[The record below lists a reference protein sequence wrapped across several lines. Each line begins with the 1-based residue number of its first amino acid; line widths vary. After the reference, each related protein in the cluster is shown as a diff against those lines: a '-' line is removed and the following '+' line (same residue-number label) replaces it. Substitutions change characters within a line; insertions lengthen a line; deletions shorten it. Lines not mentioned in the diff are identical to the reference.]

1 MKPIDFLA
9 IGDTVVDD
17 FIRLKDARVHCN
29 VKDDTC
35 EICMSWGDKIPF
47 ESSTHIAGVGNSAN
61 AAVSAARL
69 GLSTSLITHVGA
81 DRYGDEIR
89 EALAAEGMDTTHIL
103 SEEGK
108 KTNYHYVLWFES
120 ERTILVNHESYTY
133 SFPTELPEV
142 KTLYLS
148 SLGEVPDSYYEAIA
162 DFAESRPDM
171 LLAFQPGTFQMLM
184 GTDRLA
190 RIYRR
195 TDLFYCNKEEAAR
208 ILNLPTDTDIRTLL
222 DGIHA
227 LGPKTAII
235 TDGPR
240 GAYASDGSQVLVV
253 PMYPDIAPPKERTGA
268 GDAFSS
274 TVTAA
279 LSLGL
284 SLQEALL
291 WGPINSMM
299 VVQDIGAQRG
309 LLTRPALES
318 YLAKAP
324 GDYKTTP
331 HTP

>member
-1 MKPIDFLA
+1 MKTIDFLA

-29 VKDDTC
+29 VNDDTC
-35 EICMSWGDKIPF
+35 EICMQWGDKIPF

-89 EALAAEGMDTTHIL
+89 EALAAENMDTSYIL

-108 KTNYHYVLWFES
+108 TTNYHYVLWFES
-120 ERTILVNHESYTY
+120 ERTILVKHEAYTY
-133 SFPTELPEV
+133 TFPADLPDA

-148 SLGEVPDSYYEAIA
+148 SLGEDVPDSYYDAIVDYA
-162 DFAESRPDM
+162 NARPDM
-171 LLAFQPGTFQMLM
+171 LFAFQPGTFQMTM
-184 GTDRLA
+184 GTERLA
-190 RIYRR
+190 RVYQRA
-195 TDLFYCNKEEAAR
+195 DLFYCNKEEAAR
-208 ILNLPTDTDIRTLL
+208 ILNLPAGTDIRTLL
-222 DGIHA
+222 NGVHA
-227 LGPKTAII
+227 LGPKTVII

-240 GAYASDGSQVLVV
+240 GAFASDGSQVLVV

-279 LSLGL
+279 LALGL
-284 SLQEALL
+284 PLKEALL
-291 WGPINSMM
+291 WGPVNSMV

-309 LLTRPALES
+309 LLTRSALEQH
-318 YLAKAP
+318 LQNAP
-324 GDYKTTP
+324 ADYITTP
-331 HTP
+331 LA

>member
-29 VKDDTC
+29 IKDETC

-69 GLSTSLITHVGA
+69 GLSASLVTHVGA

-89 EALAAEGMDTTHIL
+89 EALAAEGMDTTHII

-108 KTNYHYVLWFES
+108 NTNYHYVLWFES
-120 ERTILVNHESYTY
+120 ERTILVKHEAFSYT
-133 SFPTELPEV
+133 FPADLPDA

-148 SLGEVPDSYYEAIA
+148 SLGEDVPAAYYDAIA
-162 DFAESRPDM
+162 DFAEARPDM
-171 LLAFQPGTFQMLM
+171 IFAFQPGTFQMSM

-195 TDLFYCNKEEAAR
+195 SDLFYCNKEEAAR
-208 ILNLPTDTDIRTLL
+208 ILNLPIGTPIRELL
-222 DGIHA
+222 AGIHA

-235 TDGPR
+235 TDGPK
-240 GAYASDGSQVLVV
+240 GAYASDGSRVLVV
-253 PMYPDIAPPKERTGA
+253 PMYADIAPPKERTGA

-279 LSLGL
+279 LTLGL
-284 SLQEALL
+284 PLEEALL
-291 WGPINSMM
+291 WGPVNSMM

-309 LLTRPALES
+309 LLARPALETFLQDAAS
-318 YLAKAP
+318 
-324 GDYKTTP
+324 DYRTTP
-331 HTP
+331 LE